1 MAKSQNVCL
10 REWILYKRKWKKEIF
25 ILCLVE
31 NFNML
36 HMNSVAALGELDI

>member
-10 REWILYKRKWKKEIF
+10 GEWILYKRKWKKEIL
-25 ILCLVE
+25 ISCLVE

-36 HMNSVAALGELDI
+36 HMNLIPALGELDI